1 VGEEHSFGCVSTD
14 VFGAV
19 LAGLAVFKAPPDITG
34 SAFRAFSY
42 GAGLAATNVGSAV
55 GRTNI
60 SVALLIAGLL
70 IGASAEVAPPFGP
83 AAVWASKA
91 RIHDL
96 GEGDTVG
103 GQFSGV
109 IGDEIGTDTLPLIL
123 HA

>member
-1 VGEEHSFGCVSTD
+1 MGCASAG

-19 LAGLAVFKAPPDITG
+19 LAGLAGFKAAPE
-34 SAFRAFSY
+34 SAAAAVRAFCC
-42 GAGLAATNVGSAV
+42 GAGVAATNVGSAV

-109 IGDEIGTDTLPLIL
+109 IGDEIGTEVD
-123 HA
+123 